1 MKRRTNGTGT
11 IYKHK
16 ERNNYIGELIIGYN
30 ISIDKHGNLK
40 KHAKRKSFSGDTQK
54 IVSQKM
60 DEYAKNNPLSLSSDI
75 LLGNYIGY
83 YLKTYKLNTIKP
95 TSYDTLDNVWKNHI
109 RYSNIGMLTLNA
121 VKTADIQKLI
131 NEKNIAG
138 LSLSRMKK
146 IKEVLNGAF
155 KCAIMENLITINPVN
170 GLKLPSKENLITPI
184 KEIKR
189 YSDNDINSL
198 ESIIYTR
205 KKNNLPLYRHAFA
218 FILILE
224 TGMREGEICALKW
237 NSIELDKEKPYL
249 IVTNNV
255 TFAKQRNS
263 NAEASKRILR
273 ESSTKTKSGRRK
285 IPLTKK
291 AVDAIKELKK
301 EQKKLGIESEY
312 LISTP
317 KGECL
322 NPRNLIQCFNSICK
336 KANVTNQ
343 GIHALRHTMA
353 TRYLLKGLNL
363 EILSKILGH
372 ASSEITRKHY
382 INFLNDDIVDQF
394 LMYQVI

>member
-1 MKRRTNGTGT
+1 MKRRVNGTGS
-11 IYKHK
+11 IYKSK
-16 ERNNYIGELIIGYN
+16 KKPNLYVGELTIGYN
-30 ISIDKHGNLK
+30 ISFDNQGNLK
-40 KHAKRKSFSGDTQK
+40 KSNKRKIFSGSTKK

-60 DEYAKNNPLSLSSDI
+60 DEYKKNNLLILSSNMN
-75 LLGNYIGY
+75 LGEYIGY

-95 TSYDTLDNVWKNHI
+95 TSYDTLDSVWKNHV

-146 IKEVLNGAF
+146 IKEVLNGAY
-155 KCAIMENLITINPVN
+155 KCAIMENLVTTNPVA
-170 GLKLPSKENLITPI
+170 GLKLPSKENLTTPI
-184 KEIKR
+184 KEIRR
-189 YSDNDINSL
+189 YSDDDIKSL

-205 KKNNLPLYRHAFA
+205 KKNNLPLYRHAFI

-237 NSIELDKEKPYL
+237 SNIKLDKEKPYL

-263 NAEASKRILR
+263 NAEISKRVLR

-301 EQKKLGIESEY
+301 EQKKLEIESDY

-353 TRYLLKGLNL
+353 TRYLLKGLNI

-372 ASSEITRKHY
+372 ASSEITRTHY
-382 INFLNDDIVDQF
+382 INFLSDDIVDQF
-394 LMYQVI
+394 LMYQ